1 MYRHESIKRPLSALM
16 AALLLTASA
25 PALDAQASGPT
36 PSDDWLKGLGAKHKQ
51 FFDSPAPAGGIPL
64 VHIMNYYDTY
74 NKTYNVKDQ
83 DIDAVGTFYGQTTF
97 LGVNDAMWAKYKIG
111 EFMDMKDGSGTPLA
125 ANPWRTSP
133 TVLGMNLP
141 QASVEALQKRGATF
155 ILCNNALQILSG
167 MLAQQR
173 GLSADAVYND
183 MKANILPGVH
193 LVPAM
198 VIAVEQAHNAR
209 IAYHRQ

>member
-1 MYRHESIKRPLSALM
+1 MHRNKSIKRPLSALM

-25 PALDAQASGPT
+25 AALGAQASGPT
-36 PSDDWLKGLGAKHKQ
+36 PSDDWLKGLNAKHKQ
-51 FFDSPAPAGGIPL
+51 LFDSPAPGGGIPL

-83 DIDAVGTFYGQTTF
+83 DIDAVGTFYGMTTF

-111 EFMDMKDGSGTPLA
+111 EFMEMKDASGNPIT

-133 TVLGMNLP
+133 TVLGMTLP
-141 QASVEALQKRGATF
+141 QASIEALQKRGATF

-167 MLAQQR
+167 MVAQKA
-173 GLSADAVYND
+173 GLQPDVVYND
-183 MKANILPGVH
+183 MKANILPGVY

-198 VIAVEQAHNAR
+198 VIAVEQAQTAR